1 MSEFHALMWN
11 VKLGTEDQ
19 VRELFKNYGRPDPTI
34 RDDDGNEVGKLL
46 GTQVF
51 LKGNTVVR
59 VVEVEGS
66 LREVAVHMGKQPAVR
81 DLEEKLD
88 DLLETPRDMSTP
100 QGAAAFFRQSAME
113 VLIARKAGE

>member
-1 MSEFHALMWN
+1 MWN
-11 VKLGTEDQ
+11 VKPGTEDQ
-19 VRELFKNYGRPDPTI
+19 VRELFKNYGRPDPVI
-34 RDDDGNEVGKLL
+34 RDDDGNEIGALL

-81 DLEEKLD
+81 ELEEKLD
-88 DLLETPRDMSTP
+88 PLLEEPRDMSTP
-100 QGAAAFFRQSAME
+100 EGAGKFFRESAME
-113 VLIARKAGE
+113 VLISRRAGD